1 MLSER
6 VAVAELRVCVLCRQ
20 IIGFCNLILQAQ
32 EAAVD
37 TEDYERWMTVTRKV
51 TSQAPD

>member
-6 VAVAELRVCVLCRQ
+6 VAVAELTFCVVCRQ

-51 TSQAPD
+51 TPQTPD